1 MVLCKFSR
9 KILNGLS
16 PDDLDSNGPHSLIW
30 ILPFVISIIS
40 GMKVIFFIVFRQLTN
55 FFCAVKNTWQISLS

>member
-9 KILNGLS
+9 KFLNGLS
-16 PDDLDSNGPHSLIW
+16 PDDLDSDGLHSLIW

-55 FFCAVKNTWQISLS
+55 YFCAVKNTWQISLS

>member
-1 MVLCKFSR
+1 MIVKES
-9 KILNGLS
+9 
-16 PDDLDSNGPHSLIW
+16 GPHSLIW

-55 FFCAVKNTWQISLS
+55 YFCAVKNTWQISLS